1 MGVLFVLF
9 VDDSGF
15 LSTYASVAFGVMLV
29 VLGVR
34 GLLRR
39 TTTPP
44 SDDEISMTAREA
56 PRVAVQEDWLVNADQ
71 ESVREAVRRFFEA
84 TARETTLSASAV
96 HFRQGSQTYTRLL
109 GGWFI
114 NGKRLPK
121 EGWAQLEAVA
131 ASRTHVRVRVEE
143 AFGVGLVDR
152 TFANKYKRYMQDWMW
167 GLRAE
172 LEESFGQVATS
183 YLPRK

>member
-9 VDDSGF
+9 VDDSGS
-15 LSTYASVAFGVMLV
+15 LSTYGSVAFGAMLV

-39 TTTPP
+39 TT
-44 SDDEISMTAREA
+44 EISMTAREA

-84 TARETTLSASAV
+84 TARETTLSAGAV
-96 HFRQGSQTYTRLL
+96 HFRQGSQTYTRRL

-121 EGWAQLEAVA
+121 EGWAQLEAVG
-131 ASRTHVRVRVEE
+131 ASRTHVRVRMEE

-152 TFANKYKRYMQDWMW
+152 AF
-167 GLRAE
+167 
-172 LEESFGQVATS
+172 ATS
-183 YLPRK
+183 ISVTCRTGCGDSEQS